1 MTREQLIL
9 LAGMALA
16 LLINFI
22 RRRRQR
28 RAQDDAPRPRAP
40 SEPERPRPAHRP
52 PPVASP
58 RRRPTAPDTTLLP
71 LSSPRVTPR
80 PRARAPLGGLRAVRH
95 GMVLM
100 TILGPCRALEP
111 PDPQA

>member
-9 LAGMALA
+9 LAGVALA
-16 LLINFI
+16 LLLNFI
-22 RRRRQR
+22 RGMRRRRAGGDASR
-28 RAQDDAPRPRAP
+28 RRESDV
-40 SEPERPRPAHRP
+40 SERPRPARRT
-52 PPVASP
+52 PPVVAP
-58 RRRPTAPDTTLLP
+58 RRLPTAPATTPLP
-71 LSSPRVTPR
+71 VAMPRVAPR